1 MKTDKVGLGGGCHWC
16 TEAVFQA
23 LKGVIKV
30 KQGWISASEAKEFS
44 EAIFL
49 HFDPEK
55 ISLKELIEVH
65 LLTHKST
72 SDHSMRKKY
81 RSAVYT
87 FTEAQKMEADKIL
100 GLLQKDFQDTL
111 ITGVYSYK
119 EFKMSPE
126 SFQNYYQ
133 KNPNKPFCK
142 TYIDPKLQMLL
153 RKFPKNV
160 IESPPMA
167 IKFGEEQK
175 IKK

>member
-49 HFDPEK
+49 HFDPEE

>member
-49 HFDPEK
+49 HFDLEK

-65 LLTHKST
+65 LYTHKST

-87 FTEAQKMEADKIL
+87 FSEAQQKEVDQIL
-100 GLLQKDFQDTL
+100 RHLQKDFQDTL

>member
-72 SDHSMRKKY
+72 SGHSMRKKY

-111 ITGVYSYK
+111 ITGVYNYK

>member
-142 TYIDPKLQMLL
+142 TYIDPKIQILL
-153 RKFPKNV
+153 RRFPKNV
-160 IESPPMA
+160 MEVPIDP
-167 IKFGEEQK
+167 IKNNEEHK
-175 IKK
+175 FKK

>member
-30 KQGWISASEAKEFS
+30 EQGWISASEAEEFS

-49 HFDPEK
+49 HFDPEE

-87 FTEAQKMEADKIL
+87 FTEAQKMETDKIL
-100 GLLQKDFQDTL
+100 RHLQKDFKDKL
-111 ITGVYSYK
+111 ITRAYEFK
-119 EFKMSPE
+119 EFKISQEP
-126 SFQNYYQ
+126 FQNYYI
-133 KNPNKPFCK
+133 KNPEKPFCK
-142 TYIDPKLQMLL
+142 RYIDPKLQMLL

-160 IESPPMA
+160 IEPPL
-167 IKFGEEQK
+167 IPDKTVED
-175 IKK
+175 

>member
-153 RKFPKNV
+153 RRFPKNA
-160 IESPPMA
+160 IEPPL
-167 IKFGEEQK
+167 IPHKTVEE
-175 IKK
+175 

>member
-153 RKFPKNV
+153 RKFPKNA
-160 IESPPMA
+160 IEPH
-167 IKFGEEQK
+167 
-175 IKK
+175 